1 MGRNSKLTPQEE
13 LKDNRV
19 PCSKEPIEVAVV
31 GYSTNNK
38 EKKIEVAN
46 SKEVSLLVPEEIL
59 RGSIKAYHDGEEQQP
74 ENHDR

>member
-38 EKKIEVAN
+38 EKK
-46 SKEVSLLVPEEIL
+46 
-59 RGSIKAYHDGEEQQP
+59 RYC
-74 ENHDR
+74 